1 MKKFF
6 LLFFILP
13 LASQELVDVLWGK
26 SNLNKPFTYNQLQQY
41 INNGSSIAN
50 SINGTI
56 SLGKVLGNGFTLIK
70 DENNFF
76 KESHKD
82 LPYFSIEIV
91 EKNGEVIPSNTGL
104 IPTNHPIW
112 NIQFG
117 KGKGYFDEN
126 LNVSVI
132 FLPFSLMHKNANCV
146 HTGIS
151 IFSLDEQ
158 KKSSNVIFQVASE
171 TCSYFKFDYV
181 SIYKGQFESLSGK
194 NIMSSKNTSNGG
206 EKKSFEELYDA
217 YKIEANSFADSRYFS
232 AENVTIFGL
241 IDGKKHYQ
249 SACYTRLGTNIFCDQ
264 IVLPSYSLAK
274 SIAGTLSLSLINDAY
289 EDISQYNVSDLI
301 PECNKRKWS
310 DVTLENLSDMSSGQY
325 FSTNFDYDES
335 SLATTNFLFRADS
348 HKQKVKI
355 ACNSFPRKKKPGKS
369 FIYHTTDTYL
379 LGVALNN
386 YLINNTSGSDYF
398 NDVLVPFL
406 EGYNFSSISK
416 FSLRTLDEN
425 YNYALTG
432 LGMYF
437 SVNDLYHLSNILHS
451 VKNNNSKNIFLHDAL
466 NPNYSNSLEAIRS
479 ANIFYNN
486 GFWSKV
492 FDKNLFGC
500 KEDIWIPFMSGFG
513 GITFALLPNGMS
525 YYYFSD
531 GYVYSWEDAV
541 IAAHT
546 MRSFC

>member
-1 MKKFF
+1 M
-6 LLFFILP
+6 LP

-26 SNLNKPFTYNQLQQY
+26 TNLNKPFTYNQLKEY
-41 INNGSSIAN
+41 INNGSSIDH

-56 SLGKVLGNGFTLIK
+56 SLGEVLGNGFTLIK

-76 KESHKD
+76 KEFHKD
-82 LPYFSIEIV
+82 FPHFSLEIIE
-91 EKNGEVIPSNTGL
+91 KDGEIIPSNTGL
-104 IPTNHPIW
+104 ISTNHPLW

-117 KGKGYFDEN
+117 EGKSYFDEN

-132 FLPFSLMHKNANCV
+132 LLPFSLMHKNANCV

-171 TCSYFKFDYV
+171 TCSYYKFDYV
-181 SIYKGQFESLSGK
+181 SIYKGQFTGSPDK
-194 NIMSSKNTSNGG
+194 NIELSKNISNAV
-206 EKKSFEELYDA
+206 EKKSFEDLYDT

-249 SACYTRLGTNIFCDQ
+249 SVCNTRLGTNIFCDQ

-301 PECNKRKWS
+301 PECNKKKWS
-310 DVTLENLSDMSSGQY
+310 NVTLENLSDMSTGQY

-355 ACNSFPRKKKPGKS
+355 ACNSFPRKKRPGKS

-379 LGVALNN
+379 LGVALNS
-386 YLINNTSGSDYF
+386 YLINNTSDSDYF

-416 FSLRTLDEN
+416 FSLRTIDEN
-425 YNYALTG
+425 YNNALTG

-437 SVNDLYHLSNILHS
+437 NVNDLYHLSNILHS
-451 VKNNNSKNIFLHDAL
+451 VKNNSSKNIFLHDAL

-541 IAAHT
+541 LAAHT

>member
-1 MKKFF
+1 M
-6 LLFFILP
+6 
-13 LASQELVDVLWGK
+13 ASQELVDVLWGN
-26 SNLNKPFTYNQLQQY
+26 SNLNKPFTYNQLQKY
-41 INNGSSIAN
+41 INNGSSIDH
-50 SINGTI
+50 SINGRI
-56 SLGKVLGNGFTLIK
+56 SLGKVLGSGFTLIK

-76 KESHKD
+76 KEFHKD
-82 LPYFSIEIV
+82 FPNFTIEIV
-91 EKNGEVIPSNTGL
+91 EKDGEVIPSNAGL
-104 IPTNHPIW
+104 IYTNHPLW

-117 KGKGYFDEN
+117 KGKGYFDKN

-132 FLPFSLMHKNANCV
+132 LLPFSLMHKNANCV

-158 KKSSNVIFQVASE
+158 KKSSNIIFQVASE
-171 TCSYFKFDYV
+171 TCSYYKFDYV
-181 SIYKGQFESLSGK
+181 SIYNGQFESLSGK
-194 NIMSSKNTSNGG
+194 NTMSSKNTSNGV

-249 SACYTRLGTNIFCDQ
+249 SVCNTRLGTNIFCDQ

-301 PECNKRKWS
+301 PECNKKKWS
-310 DVTLENLSDMSSGQY
+310 DVTLENLSDMSTGQY

-355 ACNSFPRKKKPGKS
+355 ACNSFPRKKRPGKS

-386 YLINNTSGSDYF
+386 YLINNTSASDYF

-416 FSLRTLDEN
+416 FSLRTIDEN
-425 YNYALTG
+425 YNNALTG

-451 VKNNNSKNIFLHDAL
+451 VKNNSSKNIFLHDAL

-500 KEDIWIPFMSGFG
+500 KQDIWIPFMSGFG

-541 IAAHT
+541 LAAHT

>member
-6 LLFFILP
+6 LLFLILP

-26 SNLNKPFTYNQLQQY
+26 TNLNKPFTYNQLQEY
-41 INNGSSIAN
+41 IDNGSSIN
-50 SINGTI
+50 HSISGTI
-56 SLGKVLGNGFTLIK
+56 SLGKVLGNGFTLLK

-76 KESHKD
+76 KEFHKD
-82 LPYFSIEIV
+82 LPYFSLEIV
-91 EKNGEVIPSNTGL
+91 EKDGEIIPSNTGL
-104 IPTNHPIW
+104 ISTNHPLW

-117 KGKGYFDEN
+117 EGKGYFDKN

-132 FLPFSLMHKNANCV
+132 LLPFSLMHKNANCV

-158 KKSSNVIFQVASE
+158 KESSNIIFQVASE
-171 TCSYFKFDYV
+171 TCSYYKFDYV
-181 SIYKGQFESLSGK
+181 SIYKGKFAGSSDK
-194 NIMSSKNTSNGG
+194 NIELSKNISNAV
-206 EKKSFEELYDA
+206 EKKSFEELYDV
-217 YKIEANSFADSRYFS
+217 YNIKANSFADSRYFS

-241 IDGKKHYQ
+241 IDGKKYYQ
-249 SACYTRLGTNIFCDQ
+249 SVCNTRLGSNIFCDQ

-274 SIAGTLSLSLINDAY
+274 SVAGTLSLSLINDAF

-301 PECNKRKWS
+301 PECNMRKWS
-310 DVTLENLSDMSSGQY
+310 DVTIENLSDMSTGQY

-355 ACNSFPRKKKPGKS
+355 ACNSFPRKKKPGKY

-379 LGVALNN
+379 LGVALNS
-386 YLINNTSGSDYF
+386 YLINNTSYSDYF
-398 NDVLVPFL
+398 NDVLVPFF
-406 EGYNFSSISK
+406 EEYNFSSVSK
-416 FSLRTLDEN
+416 SSLRTNDEN
-425 YNYALTG
+425 YNALTG

-437 SVNDLYHLSNILHS
+437 SVNDLYNLSNIFHS
-451 VKNNNSKNIFLHDAL
+451 IKNNSSKNIFLHDAL
-466 NPNYSNSLEAIRS
+466 NPNYSNSLEAIKS

-513 GITFALLPNGMS
+513 GITFAILPNGMS

-541 IAAHT
+541 IAAHN

>member
-1 MKKFF
+1 M
-6 LLFFILP
+6 
-13 LASQELVDVLWGK
+13 ASQELVDVLWGK
-26 SNLNKPFTYNQLQQY
+26 SNLNKPFTYNQLQEY
-41 INNGSSIAN
+41 INNGSSIDH
-50 SINGTI
+50 SINGRI
-56 SLGKVLGNGFTLIK
+56 SLGKVLGSGFTPIK

-76 KESHKD
+76 KEFHKD
-82 LPYFSIEIV
+82 FPNFGIEIE
-91 EKNGEVIPSNTGL
+91 EKDGEVIPSNTGL
-104 IPTNHPIW
+104 ISTNHPLW

-117 KGKGYFDEN
+117 KGKGYFDKS

-132 FLPFSLMHKNANCV
+132 LLPFSLMHKNANCV

-151 IFSLDEQ
+151 IFSLDKQ
-158 KKSSNVIFQVASE
+158 KKSSNIIFQVASE
-171 TCSYFKFDYV
+171 TCSYYKFDYV
-181 SIYKGQFESLSGK
+181 SIYKGQFAGSSDK
-194 NIMSSKNTSNGG
+194 NIELSKNISNAV
-206 EKKSFEELYDA
+206 EKKSFEELYDV
-217 YKIEANSFADSRYFS
+217 YDIKANSFADSRYFS

-249 SACYTRLGTNIFCDQ
+249 SVCNTRLGTNIFCDQ

-274 SIAGTLSLSLINDAY
+274 SVAGTLSLSLINDAF
-289 EDISQYNVSDLI
+289 EDISQYNVYDLI
-301 PECNKRKWS
+301 PECNMRKWS
-310 DVTLENLSDMSSGQY
+310 DVTLENLSDMSTGQY

-355 ACNSFPRKKKPGKS
+355 ACNSFPRKKKPGKY

-379 LGVALNN
+379 LGVALNS
-386 YLINNTSGSDYF
+386 YLINNTSYSDYF
-398 NDVLVPFL
+398 NDVLVPFF
-406 EGYNFSSISK
+406 EEYNFSSVSK
-416 FSLRTLDEN
+416 SSLRTNDEN
-425 YNYALTG
+425 YNALTG

-437 SVNDLYHLSNILHS
+437 SVNDLYLLSNIFHS
-451 VKNNNSKNIFLHDAL
+451 IKNNSSKNIFLHDAL
-466 NPNYSNSLEAIRS
+466 NPNYSNSLEAIKS
-479 ANIFYNN
+479 SNIFYNN

-513 GITFALLPNGMS
+513 GITFAILPNGMS

-541 IAAHT
+541 IAAHNI
-546 MRSFC
+546 RSFC

>member
-6 LLFFILP
+6 LLFLILP

-26 SNLNKPFTYNQLQQY
+26 TNLNKPFTYNQLQEY
-41 INNGSSIAN
+41 IDNGSSIN
-50 SINGTI
+50 HSISGTI
-56 SLGKVLGNGFTLIK
+56 SISKVLGNGFTLLK

-76 KESHKD
+76 KEFHKD
-82 LPYFSIEIV
+82 LPYFSLEIV
-91 EKNGEVIPSNTGL
+91 EKDGEIIPSNTGL
-104 IPTNHPIW
+104 ISTNHPLW

-117 KGKGYFDEN
+117 EGKGYFDKN

-132 FLPFSLMHKNANCV
+132 LLPFSLMHKNANCV

-151 IFSLDEQ
+151 IFSLDDQ
-158 KKSSNVIFQVASE
+158 NKSSNVIFQVASE
-171 TCSYFKFDYV
+171 TCSYYKFDYV
-181 SIYKGQFESLSGK
+181 SIYKGQFEALSDK
-194 NIMSSKNTSNGG
+194 NIVSSRNTSNEV
-206 EKKSFEELYDA
+206 EKKSFGELYDA
-217 YKIEANSFADSRYFS
+217 YSIKDNSFADSRYFS
-232 AENVTIFGL
+232 YENVTIFGL

-249 SACYTRLGTNIFCDQ
+249 SACNTRLGINIFCDQ

-274 SIAGTLSLSLINDAY
+274 SIAGTLSLSLINEAF
-289 EDISQYNVSDLI
+289 EDISQYNVSELI
-301 PECNKRKWS
+301 PECNERKWS
-310 DVTLENLSDMSSGQY
+310 DVTLENLSDMSTGQY

-355 ACNSFPRKKKPGKS
+355 ACNSFPRKKRPGKS

-379 LGVALNN
+379 LGVALSS
-386 YLINNTSGSDYF
+386 YLINNTGYSDYF

-406 EGYNFSSISK
+406 EEHNFSTVSK
-416 FSLRTLDEN
+416 SSLRTNDEN
-425 YNYALTG
+425 YNALTG

-437 SVNDLYHLSNILHS
+437 SINDLYLLSNIFHS
-451 VKNNNSKNIFLHDAL
+451 IKNNSSNNIFLHDAL

-492 FDKNLFGC
+492 FDKDLFGC

-531 GYVYSWEDAV
+531 GYVYSWNDAV

>member
-1 MKKFF
+1 M
-6 LLFFILP
+6 
-13 LASQELVDVLWGK
+13 DVLWGK
-26 SNLNKPFTYNQLQQY
+26 SNLNKPFSYNQLQQY
-41 INNGSSIAN
+41 INNGSSIDH

-70 DENNFF
+70 DENNIF
-76 KESHKD
+76 KEFHKD
-82 LPYFSIEIV
+82 LPNLSIEIV
-91 EKNGEVIPSNTGL
+91 EKDGEVIPSNTGL
-104 IPTNHPIW
+104 ISTNHPLW

-132 FLPFSLMHKNANCV
+132 LLPFSLMHKNANCV

-171 TCSYFKFDYV
+171 TCSYYKFDYI

-194 NIMSSKNTSNGG
+194 NIMSSKNTSNGV

-241 IDGKKHYQ
+241 IDGNKHYQ
-249 SACYTRLGTNIFCDQ
+249 SSCNTRLGTNIFCDQ

-310 DVTLENLSDMSSGQY
+310 EVTLENLADMSTGQY

-355 ACNSFPRKKKPGKS
+355 ACNSFPRKKRPGKS

-379 LGVALNN
+379 LGVALNS
-386 YLINNTSGSDYF
+386 YLINNTSASDYF

-416 FSLRTLDEN
+416 FSLRTIDEN
-425 YNYALTG
+425 YNNALTG

-437 SVNDLYHLSNILHS
+437 NVNDLYHLSTILHS

-479 ANIFYNN
+479 ANIYYNN

-513 GITFALLPNGMS
+513 GITFALFPNGMS

>member
-1 MKKFF
+1 LKKFF
-6 LLFFILP
+6 LLFLILP

-26 SNLNKPFTYNQLQQY
+26 TNLNKPFTYNQLQEY
-41 INNGSSIAN
+41 INNGSFIDH

-56 SLGKVLGNGFTLIK
+56 SLGEVLGNGFTLIK

-76 KESHKD
+76 KEFHKD
-82 LPYFSIEIV
+82 LPHFSLEIV
-91 EKNGEVIPSNTGL
+91 EKDGEIIPSNTGL
-104 IPTNHPIW
+104 ISTNHPLW

-117 KGKGYFDEN
+117 EGKGYFDEN

-132 FLPFSLMHKNANCV
+132 LLPFSLMHKNANCV

-151 IFSLDEQ
+151 MFSLDKQ

-171 TCSYFKFDYV
+171 TCSYYKFDYV
-181 SIYKGQFESLSGK
+181 SIYKGQFAGLPDK
-194 NIMSSKNTSNGG
+194 NIEQSKNISNAV
-206 EKKSFEELYDA
+206 EKKSFEELYDV
-217 YKIEANSFADSRYFS
+217 YNIKANSFADSRYFS

-249 SACYTRLGTNIFCDQ
+249 SVCNTRLGTNIFCDQ

-274 SIAGTLSLSLINDAY
+274 SVAGTLSLSLINDAF

-301 PECNKRKWS
+301 PECNKKKWS
-310 DVTLENLSDMSSGQY
+310 DVTLENLSDMSTGQY

-355 ACNSFPRKKKPGKS
+355 ACNSFPRKKRPGKS

-379 LGVALNN
+379 LGVALNS
-386 YLINNTSGSDYF
+386 YLINNTSYSDYF

-406 EGYNFSSISK
+406 EEYNFSSVSK
-416 FSLRTLDEN
+416 SSLRTNDEN
-425 YNYALTG
+425 YNALTG

-437 SVNDLYHLSNILHS
+437 SVNDLYHLSNIFHS
-451 VKNNNSKNIFLHDAL
+451 IKNNSSKNIFLHDAL

-513 GITFALLPNGMS
+513 GITFAILPNGMS

-531 GYVYSWEDAV
+531 GYVYSWNDAV
-541 IAAHT
+541 IASHN

>member
-1 MKKFF
+1 LKKFF

-26 SNLNKPFTYNQLQQY
+26 TNLNKPFTYNQLQEY
-41 INNGSSIAN
+41 INNGSSIDY

-70 DENNFF
+70 DENNLF
-76 KESHKD
+76 KEFHKD
-82 LPYFSIEIV
+82 LPNFSIEIV
-91 EKNGEVIPSNTGL
+91 EKDGEVIPSNTGL
-104 IPTNHPIW
+104 ISTNHPLW

-132 FLPFSLMHKNANCV
+132 LLPFSLMHKNANCV

-171 TCSYFKFDYV
+171 TCSYYKFDYI

-194 NIMSSKNTSNGG
+194 NIMSSKNTSNGV

-249 SACYTRLGTNIFCDQ
+249 SVCNTRLGTNIFCDQ

-274 SIAGTLSLSLINDAY
+274 SIAGTLSLSLINDAFK
-289 EDISQYNVSDLI
+289 DISQYNVYDLI
-301 PECNKRKWS
+301 PECNKKKWS
-310 DVTLENLSDMSSGQY
+310 DVTLENLSDMSTGQY

-355 ACNSFPRKKKPGKS
+355 ACNSFPRKKRPGKS

-386 YLINNTSGSDYF
+386 YLINNTSASDYF

-416 FSLRTLDEN
+416 FSLRTIDEN
-425 YNYALTG
+425 YNNALTG

-451 VKNNNSKNIFLHDAL
+451 VKNNSSKNIFLHDAL

-500 KEDIWIPFMSGFG
+500 KQDIWIPFMSGFG

-541 IAAHT
+541 LAAHT

>member
-1 MKKFF
+1 LKKFF
-6 LLFFILP
+6 LLFLILP

-26 SNLNKPFTYNQLQQY
+26 SNLNKPFSYNQLQQY
-41 INNGSSIAN
+41 INNGSSIDH

-70 DENNFF
+70 DENNLF
-76 KESHKD
+76 KEFHKD
-82 LPYFSIEIV
+82 LPNFSIEIV
-91 EKNGEVIPSNTGL
+91 EKDGEVIPSNAGL
-104 IPTNHPIW
+104 IYTNHPLW

-117 KGKGYFDEN
+117 KGKGYFDKN

-132 FLPFSLMHKNANCV
+132 LLPFSLMHKNANCV

-158 KKSSNVIFQVASE
+158 KKSSNIIFQVASE
-171 TCSYFKFDYV
+171 TCSYYKFDYI

-194 NIMSSKNTSNGG
+194 NIMSSKNTSNGV

-249 SACYTRLGTNIFCDQ
+249 SSCNTRLGTNIFCDQ

-310 DVTLENLSDMSSGQY
+310 EVTLENLADMSTGQY

-355 ACNSFPRKKKPGKS
+355 ACNSFPRKKRPGKS

-379 LGVALNN
+379 LGVALNS
-386 YLINNTSGSDYF
+386 YLINNTSASDYF

-416 FSLRTLDEN
+416 FSLRTIDEN
-425 YNYALTG
+425 YNNALTG

-451 VKNNNSKNIFLHDAL
+451 VKNNSSKNIFLHDAL

-541 IAAHT
+541 LAAHT

>member
-1 MKKFF
+1 M
-6 LLFFILP
+6 
-13 LASQELVDVLWGK
+13 DVLWGK
-26 SNLNKPFTYNQLQQY
+26 SNLNKPFTYNQLQEY
-41 INNGSSIAN
+41 INNGSSIDH
-50 SINGTI
+50 SINGRI
-56 SLGKVLGNGFTLIK
+56 SLGKVLGSGFTLIK

-76 KESHKD
+76 KKFHKD
-82 LPYFSIEIV
+82 FPNFGIEI
-91 EKNGEVIPSNTGL
+91 EEQDGEVIPSNTGL
-104 IPTNHPIW
+104 ISTNHPLW

-117 KGKGYFDEN
+117 KGKGYFDKN

-132 FLPFSLMHKNANCV
+132 LLPFSLMHKNANCV

-151 IFSLDEQ
+151 IFSLDKQ
-158 KKSSNVIFQVASE
+158 KKPSNIIFQVASE
-171 TCSYFKFDYV
+171 TCSYYKFDYV
-181 SIYKGQFESLSGK
+181 SIYKGQFASSSDK
-194 NIMSSKNTSNGG
+194 NIELSKNISNAV
-206 EKKSFEELYDA
+206 EKKSFEELYDV
-217 YKIEANSFADSRYFS
+217 YDIKANSFADSTYFS

-249 SACYTRLGTNIFCDQ
+249 SVCNTRLGTNIFCDQ

-274 SIAGTLSLSLINDAY
+274 SVAGTLSLSLINDAF
-289 EDISQYNVSDLI
+289 EDISQYNVYDLI
-301 PECNKRKWS
+301 PECNMRKWS
-310 DVTLENLSDMSSGQY
+310 DVTLENLSDMSTGQY

-355 ACNSFPRKKKPGKS
+355 ACNSFPRKKKPGKY

-379 LGVALNN
+379 LGVALNS
-386 YLINNTSGSDYF
+386 YLINNTSYSDYF
-398 NDVLVPFL
+398 NDVLVPFF
-406 EGYNFSSISK
+406 EEYNFSSVSK
-416 FSLRTLDEN
+416 SSLRTNDEN
-425 YNYALTG
+425 YNALTG

-437 SVNDLYHLSNILHS
+437 SVNDLYLLSNIFHS
-451 VKNNNSKNIFLHDAL
+451 MKNNSSKNIFLYDAL
-466 NPNYSNSLEAIRS
+466 NPNYSNSLEAIKS
-479 ANIFYNN
+479 SNIFYNN

-513 GITFALLPNGMS
+513 GITFAILPNGMS

-541 IAAHT
+541 IAAHNI
-546 MRSFC
+546 RPFC

>member
-6 LLFFILP
+6 LLFLILP

-26 SNLNKPFTYNQLQQY
+26 TNLNKPFTYNQLQEY
-41 INNGSSIAN
+41 INNGSSIDY

-76 KESHKD
+76 KEFHKD
-82 LPYFSIEIV
+82 LPNFTVEIA
-91 EKNGEVIPSNTGL
+91 EKDGEIIPSNTGL
-104 IPTNHPIW
+104 ISTNHPLW

-117 KGKGYFDEN
+117 VGKGYFDKSS
-126 LNVSVI
+126 NVSVI
-132 FLPFSLMHKNANCV
+132 LLPFSLMHKNANCV

-151 IFSLDEQ
+151 IFSLNEQ
-158 KKSSNVIFQVASE
+158 KESSNIIFQVASE
-171 TCSYFKFDYV
+171 TCSYYKFDYV
-181 SIYKGQFESLSGK
+181 SIYKGRFAGSSDK
-194 NIMSSKNTSNGG
+194 NIELSKNISNAV
-206 EKKSFEELYDA
+206 ERKSFEELYDA
-217 YKIEANSFADSRYFS
+217 YSIKANSFADSRYFS

-249 SACYTRLGTNIFCDQ
+249 SECNTRLGTNIFCDQ

-301 PECNKRKWS
+301 PECNKKKWS
-310 DVTLENLSDMSSGQY
+310 DVTLENLSDMSTGQY

-355 ACNSFPRKKKPGKS
+355 ACNSFPRKKRPGKS

-386 YLINNTSGSDYF
+386 YLINNTSASDYF
-398 NDVLVPFL
+398 DDVLVPFL

-416 FSLRTLDEN
+416 FSLRTIDEN
-425 YNYALTG
+425 YNNALTG

-451 VKNNNSKNIFLHDAL
+451 VKNNSSKNIFLHDAL

-500 KEDIWIPFMSGFG
+500 KQDIWIPFMSGFG

-541 IAAHT
+541 LAAHT

>member
-6 LLFFILP
+6 LLFLILP

-26 SNLNKPFTYNQLQQY
+26 SNLNKPFSYNQLQQY
-41 INNGSSIAN
+41 INNGSSIDH

-70 DENNFF
+70 DENNLF
-76 KESHKD
+76 KEFHKD
-82 LPYFSIEIV
+82 LPNFSIEIV
-91 EKNGEVIPSNTGL
+91 EKDGEVIPSNTGL
-104 IPTNHPIW
+104 ISTNHPLW

-132 FLPFSLMHKNANCV
+132 LLPFSLMHKNANCV

-171 TCSYFKFDYV
+171 TCSYYKFDYI

-194 NIMSSKNTSNGG
+194 NIMSSKNTSNGV

-249 SACYTRLGTNIFCDQ
+249 SSCNTRLGTNIFCDQ

-310 DVTLENLSDMSSGQY
+310 DVTLENLADMSTGQY

-355 ACNSFPRKKKPGKS
+355 ACNSFPRKKRPGKS

-379 LGVALNN
+379 LGVALNS
-386 YLINNTSGSDYF
+386 YLINNTSASDYF

-416 FSLRTLDEN
+416 FSLRTIDEN
-425 YNYALTG
+425 YNNALTG

-451 VKNNNSKNIFLHDAL
+451 VKNNSSKNIFLHDAL

-541 IAAHT
+541 LAAHT

>member
-1 MKKFF
+1 
-6 LLFFILP
+6 
-13 LASQELVDVLWGK
+13 LASQELVDVLWGN
-26 SNLNKPFTYNQLQQY
+26 SNLNKPFTYNQLQKY
-41 INNGSSIAN
+41 INNGSSIDH
-50 SINGTI
+50 SINGRI
-56 SLGKVLGNGFTLIK
+56 SLGKVLGSGFTLIK

-76 KESHKD
+76 KEFHKD
-82 LPYFSIEIV
+82 FPNFTIEIV
-91 EKNGEVIPSNTGL
+91 EKDGEVIPSNAGL
-104 IPTNHPIW
+104 IYTNHPLW

-117 KGKGYFDEN
+117 KGKGYFDKN

-132 FLPFSLMHKNANCV
+132 LLPFSLMHKNANCV

-158 KKSSNVIFQVASE
+158 KKSSNIIFQVASE
-171 TCSYFKFDYV
+171 TCSYYKFDYV
-181 SIYKGQFESLSGK
+181 SIYNGQFESLSGK
-194 NIMSSKNTSNGG
+194 NTMSSKNTSNGV

-249 SACYTRLGTNIFCDQ
+249 SVCNTRLGTNIFCDQ

-301 PECNKRKWS
+301 PECNKKKWS
-310 DVTLENLSDMSSGQY
+310 DVTLENLSDMSTGQY

-355 ACNSFPRKKKPGKS
+355 ACNSFPRKKRPGKS

-379 LGVALNN
+379 LGVALNS
-386 YLINNTSGSDYF
+386 YLINNTSDSDYF

-416 FSLRTLDEN
+416 FSLRTIDEN
-425 YNYALTG
+425 YNNALTG

-451 VKNNNSKNIFLHDAL
+451 VKNNSSKNIFLHDAL

-541 IAAHT
+541 LAAHT

>member
-26 SNLNKPFTYNQLQQY
+26 SNLNKPFSYNQLQQY
-41 INNGSSIAN
+41 INNGSSIDH

-70 DENNFF
+70 DENNLF
-76 KESHKD
+76 KEFHKD
-82 LPYFSIEIV
+82 LPNFSIEIV
-91 EKNGEVIPSNTGL
+91 EKDGEVIPSNTGL
-104 IPTNHPIW
+104 ISTNHPLW

-132 FLPFSLMHKNANCV
+132 LLPFSLMHKNANCV

-171 TCSYFKFDYV
+171 TCSYYKFDYI

-194 NIMSSKNTSNGG
+194 NIMSSKNTSNGV

-249 SACYTRLGTNIFCDQ
+249 SSCNTRLGTNIFCDQ

-310 DVTLENLSDMSSGQY
+310 EVTLENLADMSTGQY

-355 ACNSFPRKKKPGKS
+355 ACNSFPRKKRPGKS

-379 LGVALNN
+379 LGVALNS
-386 YLINNTSGSDYF
+386 YLINNTSASDYF

-416 FSLRTLDEN
+416 FSLRTIDEN
-425 YNYALTG
+425 YNNALTG

-437 SVNDLYHLSNILHS
+437 SVNDLYHLSTILHS

-479 ANIFYNN
+479 ANIYYNN
-486 GFWSKV
+486 GFWSKI

-513 GITFALLPNGMS
+513 GITFALFPNGMS

>member
-6 LLFFILP
+6 LLFLILP

-26 SNLNKPFTYNQLQQY
+26 TNLNKPFTYNQLQEY
-41 INNGSSIAN
+41 INNGYSIDH

-76 KESHKD
+76 KEFHKD
-82 LPYFSIEIV
+82 LPHFSIEIV
-91 EKNGEVIPSNTGL
+91 EKDGEIIPSNTGL
-104 IPTNHPIW
+104 ISTSHPLW

-117 KGKGYFDEN
+117 KGKGYFDKN
-126 LNVSVI
+126 LNVAVI
-132 FLPFSLMHKNANCV
+132 LLPFSLMHKNANCV

-171 TCSYFKFDYV
+171 TCSYYKFDYV
-181 SIYKGQFESLSGK
+181 SIYKGHFAGSSDK
-194 NIMSSKNTSNGG
+194 NIEQSKNISNAA
-206 EKKSFEELYDA
+206 EKKSFEELYDT
-217 YKIEANSFADSRYFS
+217 YNIKANSFADSRYFS

-249 SACYTRLGTNIFCDQ
+249 SVCNTRLGNNIFCDQ

-274 SIAGTLSLSLINDAY
+274 SVAGTLSLSLINDAF
-289 EDISQYNVSDLI
+289 EDISQYNVYDLI
-301 PECNKRKWS
+301 PECNKSKWS
-310 DVTLENLSDMSSGQY
+310 DVTLENLSDMSTGQY

-335 SLATTNFLFRADS
+335 SIATTNFLFRADS

-355 ACNSFPRKKKPGKS
+355 ACNSFPRKKRPGKS
-369 FIYHTTDTYL
+369 FVYHTTDTYL
-379 LGVALNN
+379 LGVALNS
-386 YLINNTSGSDYF
+386 YLIKNTSYSDYF

-406 EGYNFSSISK
+406 EKYNFSSVSK
-416 FSLRTLDEN
+416 SSLRTNDEN
-425 YNYALTG
+425 YNALTG

-437 SVNDLYHLSNILHS
+437 SANDLYLLSNIFHS
-451 VKNNNSKNIFLHDAL
+451 IKNNSSKNIFLHDAL

-500 KEDIWIPFMSGFG
+500 KQDIWIPFMSGFG
-513 GITFALLPNGMS
+513 GITFAILPNGMS

-541 IAAHT
+541 IAAHN